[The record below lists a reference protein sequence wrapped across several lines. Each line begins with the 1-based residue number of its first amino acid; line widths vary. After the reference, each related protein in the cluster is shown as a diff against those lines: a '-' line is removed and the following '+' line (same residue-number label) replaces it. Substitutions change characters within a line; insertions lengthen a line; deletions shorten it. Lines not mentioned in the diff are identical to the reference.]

1 MGENGAV
8 SQSLTNEN
16 GGLEGTVSSSG
27 GNNKQ
32 SEEEETDGSASSSS
46 NEAVTFSLR
55 TLTKQQKGLLLSIC
69 LTEFLIMCCNSL
81 ISPLLPP
88 QANGRNVSG
97 QMQGWIMASFA
108 GGQFIIFP
116 VFGKYV
122 SKIGSKFM
130 FLSGIFI
137 AGGCT
142 ILMGS
147 LQFVPYT
154 EGSVVFEVLFFVL
167 QIAMSVGVTAEQTA
181 AFAVASKEFSGFFT
195 TVFGVTEVF
204 VGLGLT
210 IGPLVGGVLSDVGG
224 FSLPY
229 FVLGGLVLSSLP
241 FNCYLA
247 PSIIDEPLAGKLR
260 RKSGLSLLRHPSII
274 ITCLAVVIGSGVWSV
289 LDPCLE
295 PHLEEFNLTP
305 ATIGAVF
312 LLLSASY
319 ALSCALCGWI
329 AEKLPDNRLLMI
341 PGFILC
347 GVAHCLL
354 GPSSLFGFDPSFN
367 QLWLIIL
374 ALILLGAAMS
384 MSIIPSYDIIMEI
397 AIETGYPDSL
407 STHGLVAGL
416 WSSMYALGEFI
427 GPIWGGY
434 IQDNIGF
441 ADGLTY
447 TAGACVVIVI
457 LLTAMALYDCYCCE
471 AEDDEKEIPE
481 KQLLLPPEV
490 VKRIRSLS
498 EPMYRR
504 GRNLTPVLETV
515 YSEDFSSYSS
525 SSSAYS
531 NSIETNENDSYVSIQ
546 QSDVFSSN
554 NRSDMKN
561 SKPDA
566 TKIGINGNGKV
577 KQYGSFSK
585 TPFNPGTNKNGIP
598 QTDTIQKSRS
608 KSVTAGYPPI
618 SVFYP
623 VWEKES
629 NTFLEK
635 DSRMLNSRNS
645 PYSVQDNISTDK
657 KSKPTART
665 LSIRQRLNNG
675 GHDSDTCPKSL
686 NKYPTENVDESDL
699 ISSSCPNTLTK
710 ITEVLEPTI
719 LSSSVPYS
727 TSEIK
732 IEIITEV
739 LSDSVFVS
747 ETIVRKEEIYSEPD
761 LINFDE
767 GNRVTVN
774 KNHVH
779 VNNSKP
785 DRANDTSA
793 AENLTSKYGI
803 TELTC
808 DSNQQIASG
817 SATDVIVKQTNEK
830 SSHLESADLNS
841 QRDIYP
847 HVIIQQP
854 SNPKSATKD
863 KKKESGAAAPPNENN
878 DSVYTSLKVKVQ
890 RTRKTKSVSSAIQYE
905 KSEVA
910 VQVVKRPPTPV
921 SVNPRDGIRSLLYKT
936 IVNAPSNQ
944 ISQAVVP
951 KTIPTS
957 KLFNRTNSNPG
968 TSKKHK
974 KRIHSMSLN
983 ADDSCIPDHYASLD
997 YSEIYRNNML
1007 P

>member
-16 GGLEGTVSSSG
+16 GGLEGTFSSSG

-46 NEAVTFSLR
+46 NEAVSFSLR

-142 ILMGS
+142 VLMGS

-154 EGSVVFEVLFFVL
+154 EGSVVFEVLCFVL

-247 PSIIDEPLAGKLR
+247 PSVKDEPMAGKLR

-274 ITCLAVVIGSGVWSV
+274 ITCLAVVVGSGVWSV

-341 PGFILC
+341 PGFVLC

-367 QLWLIIL
+367 ELWLIIL

-397 AIETGYPDSL
+397 ATETGYPDSL

-447 TAGACVVIVI
+447 TAGACMVIVI

-490 VKRIRSLS
+490 VRRIRSLS
-498 EPMYRR
+498 EPMFRR

-515 YSEDFSSYSS
+515 YSEDVSSYSS
-525 SSSAYS
+525 TSSTYS
-531 NSIETNENDSYVSIQ
+531 NSIENGSYDSIQ
-546 QSDVFSSN
+546 QRDVFSLN
-554 NRSDMKN
+554 NPSYVKN
-561 SKPDA
+561 VKPNA
-566 TKIGINGNGKV
+566 TKIHPCTSSTNGNGKV
-577 KQYGSFSK
+577 KQYGSFAK
-585 TPFNPGTNKNGIP
+585 TPFNLGTIQNGIP
-598 QTDTIQKSRS
+598 QSGNIRKSRS
-608 KSVTAGYPPI
+608 KSMTANYPPI
-618 SVFYP
+618 SEFYP
-623 VWEKES
+623 VWEKNS
-629 NTFLEK
+629 KTILEH
-635 DSRMLNSRNS
+635 DSRMLNARNS

-657 KSKPTART
+657 KSKPSAKT
-665 LSIRQRLNNG
+665 LSMRQKLNDG
-675 GHDSDTCPKSL
+675 GHDSDTLPKSL
-686 NKYPTENVDESDL
+686 NKYPTENICKSDL
-699 ISSSCPNTLTK
+699 LSSSCPNTFTK
-710 ITEVLEPTI
+710 ITEVPEPSI
-719 LSSSVPYS
+719 LSSSLPYS

-732 IEIITEV
+732 IEMITEV
-739 LSDSVFVS
+739 LSDCVFVS
-747 ETIVRKEEIYSEPD
+747 ETTVRKEEIYSEHD
-761 LINFDE
+761 LIIFDE
-767 GNRVTVN
+767 GNRVAVN
-774 KNHVH
+774 QVH
-779 VNNSKP
+779 VNNSKQ
-785 DRANDTSA
+785 DKANETSA

-803 TELTC
+803 IELPCDTC
-808 DSNQQIASG
+808 QPLAGS
-817 SATDVIVKQTNEK
+817 SATDVIVKQTNEN
-830 SSHLESADLNS
+830 SRHLESADLNS

-863 KKKESGAAAPPNENN
+863 KKKESGAFPTNENN
-878 DSVYTSLKVKVQ
+878 DTVYTSPKVKVQ

-905 KSEVA
+905 KAEVSHA
-910 VQVVKRPPTPV
+910 VVKRPPTPV
-921 SVNPRDGIRSLLYKT
+921 SVNPRDGIRSPLYKT
-936 IVNAPSNQ
+936 IVNAPPNQ
-944 ISQAVVP
+944 ISQAAVP

-957 KLFNRTNSNPG
+957 KLFHRQNSNPG
-968 TSKKHK
+968 TGKKHK
-974 KRIHSMSLN
+974 KRIYSMSLN

-997 YSEIYRNNML
+997 YPEIYRNNML